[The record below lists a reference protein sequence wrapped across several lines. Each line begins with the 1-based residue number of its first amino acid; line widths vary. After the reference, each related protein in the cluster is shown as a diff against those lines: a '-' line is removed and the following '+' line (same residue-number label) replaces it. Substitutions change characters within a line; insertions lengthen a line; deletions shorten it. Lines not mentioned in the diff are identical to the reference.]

1 MSFLSVAFAVAVMF
15 AAASVCKVV
24 FEEGDILFGSQNC
37 LDLGKEVAFALA
49 AVDASFVLVILL
61 FTFIAG
67 HRGTELV
74 ELCLLGLG
82 EIEAFKRIGAYAVFA
97 VALLFRAILFFVAN
111 TVVIVISLAVG
122 SKRSESHC

>member
-15 AAASVCKVV
+15 AGASVCKVV
-24 FEEGDILFGSQNC
+24 FEEGDILFGSQNR
-37 LDLGKEVAFALA
+37 LDLCKEVVLTLF

-61 FTFIAG
+61 FAFIAG

-97 VALLFRAILFFVAN
+97 AAFLFVAIY
-111 TVVIVISLAVG
+111 VFVAYAFIIVSLVVG

>member
-24 FEEGDILFGSQNC
+24 FEEGDILFGSQNR
-37 LDLGKEVAFALA
+37 LDLCKEVALTLF
-49 AVDASFVLVILL
+49 AVDAAVFFVAFLLV
-61 FTFIAG
+61 FAAG
-67 HRGTELV
+67 HRRAELF
-74 ELCLLGLG
+74 ELSFLSLG
-82 EIEAFKRIGAYAVFA
+82 EIEAFKGVGASAVFA

>member
-24 FEEGDILFGSQNC
+24 FEEGDILFGSQNR
-37 LDLGKEVAFALA
+37 LDLCKEVALTLF

-61 FTFIAG
+61 FAFIAG

-74 ELCLLGLG
+74 ELCLLSLG
-82 EIEAFKRIGAYAVFA
+82 EVETFKRIGTYTVFA